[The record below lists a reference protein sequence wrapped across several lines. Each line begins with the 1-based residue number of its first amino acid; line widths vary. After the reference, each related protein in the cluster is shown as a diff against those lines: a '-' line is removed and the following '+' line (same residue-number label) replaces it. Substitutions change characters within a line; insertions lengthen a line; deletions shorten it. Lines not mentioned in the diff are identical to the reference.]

1 MRAIVMWCAV
11 GLCLAGPGL
20 LGSPA
25 LAAPDSGVDSGVDGG
40 VSDAGA
46 PADGGVAAPAA
57 GSGVAPAAADSP
69 SAASD
74 AAIARSLTAAFST
87 IERLSAV
94 DVSVFAGVVTLDGTV
109 KTAKAREAA
118 EALAGKLDGVLYVQN
133 RLGLD
138 DSGGEDDGA
147 SRTEADEAIA
157 IQLRAI
163 YENADDLQDV
173 DVAVARGVVQLGGSA
188 PSDKAIDSAEKV
200 AQKLAGVVHVSN
212 RIALDVGDVGDRVG
226 PLMSKLREQG
236 KHVIELL
243 PVLGI
248 ALVVFI
254 LFYLLARVLRAWD
267 RPWKLVTGNALARM
281 IFRQIVF
288 AAVLVVG
295 LLLALE
301 ITGATAVVGAVLG
314 TAGVLGLALGFALQD
329 IVQNYISGIMLS
341 LRQPFEPR
349 DFVQIGDHQG
359 IVIRLTMRETFL
371 MTLDGNHLRIPN
383 ADVFGAIM
391 TNFSRNPERRFD
403 FGVGVG
409 TNEDL
414 VIAQQTGLD
423 ILSSID
429 GVLADPK
436 PFARVE
442 NLGDSS
448 VTVRFYAWVNQKESD
463 FGKTK
468 SVAIRKVKVAFDEA
482 EIEMPEPIY
491 RVSMTQ
497 VGAAPPEET
506 VRQREQKAARLRPES
521 AAAID
526 DTSRETT
533 IEDKVDEERAV
544 DKDDLLSKNP
554 PAR

>member
-1 MRAIVMWCAV
+1 MRVIT
-11 GLCLAGPGL
+11 LSCLL
-20 LGSPA
+20 WA
-25 LAAPDSGVDSGVDGG
+25 LAATPVWS
-40 VSDAGA
+40 A
-46 PADGGVAAPAA
+46 PDGGVADAGSLADGGGADAGEGANPAA
-57 GSGVAPAAADSP
+57 GPGVALAAADSP
-69 SAASD
+69 SAAGD
-74 AAIARSLTAAFST
+74 AVISRRLSAAFST
-87 IERLSAV
+87 IERLRAV
-94 DVSVFAGVVTLDGTV
+94 EVSVFAGVVTLDGAV
-109 KTAKAREAA
+109 KSAKAREAA
-118 EALAGKLDGVLYVQN
+118 EALAGKIDGVLYVQN
-133 RLGLD
+133 RLDLD
-138 DSGGEDDGA
+138 DGDAEDDGA
-147 SRTEADEAIA
+147 RRTEADEAIA
-157 IQLRAI
+157 SQLRAI
-163 YENADDLQDV
+163 YANAEDLQGV
-173 DVAVARGVVQLGGSA
+173 EVAVARGVVQLGGTA
-188 PSDKAIDSAEKV
+188 PSDKAIEAAEKV
-200 AQKLAGVVHVSN
+200 AGKLSGVVHVSS

-236 KHVIELL
+236 KRVIELL
-243 PVLGI
+243 PVLAI
-248 ALVVFI
+248 ALVVFV

-267 RPWKLVTGNALARM
+267 RPWRLVTGNALARM

-341 LRQPFEPR
+341 LRQPFQPR
-349 DFVQIGDHQG
+349 DFVQIGDNQG
-359 IVIRLTMRETFL
+359 IVIRLTLRETFL

-403 FGVGVG
+403 FAVGVG

-414 VIAQQTGLD
+414 VVAQQTGLD
-423 ILSSID
+423 ILAGID

-442 NLGDSS
+442 ALGDSS
-448 VTVRFYAWVNQKESD
+448 VTVRFHAWVNQKESD

-468 SVAIRKVKVAFDEA
+468 SVAIRKVKAAFDDA

-497 VGAAPPEET
+497 VGTAPPEET
-506 VRQREQKAARLRPES
+506 ERQREQKAARVRPEA

-544 DKDDLLSKNP
+544 DKDDLLSKSP
-554 PAR
+554 PTR